1 MTVFRVKELDLDA
14 QPMTQHAR
22 VPHVVPGC
30 DLRKLPLSTLEAYVF
45 SRVDGNMSEDEL
57 VVCTGL
63 DALVVAQSLDRLA
76 SFGALSFSEP
86 VAKRTVSQTHTRA
99 ATSPAPATDTIRRS
113 NSGVPRAPHTD
124 P

>member
-1 MTVFRVKELDLDA
+1 MTVFRVKEPDLDA
-14 QPMTQHAR
+14 PPTPLAR

-57 VVCTGL
+57 VVCMGL
-63 DALVVAQSLDRLA
+63 EALVVAEALDRLA

-86 VAKRTVSQTHTRA
+86 VEKRSISQTHTRVA
-99 ATSPAPATDTIRRS
+99 SSRTAVTE
-113 NSGVPRAPHTD
+113 
-124 P
+124 